1 VDDQKGEERVMGR
14 LEGKS
19 IVVTGAARGLGEAY
33 ARAAIAEGAAVV
45 VNDIDAEPADALVAE
60 LRGAGG
66 RVVAHNGDVSTW
78 DFAEGLI
85 ARCVDEF
92 GRIDGLVNNA
102 GVFFIKPID
111 EQDEASFRRQVEVNL
126 LGQAWCGIHA
136 LRRMMPQ
143 GSGSIVNTFSGA
155 HAGSALRCAYSSA
168 TAGIAGLTYSWAS
181 EAAASGVRV
190 NAIAPIANTREIEE
204 SAEVF
209 ERLHKEGRV
218 SAAFTKLRE
227 SMLGL
232 TPAMNAPMVVFLLS
246 DAAAGIN
253 GQALRFTGKE
263 LMLLSRPAVRSPVQ
277 REEEWTVDRIE
288 AAFAGPWQDKLLP
301 LGLAEFDMTLVKAA
315 G

>member
-1 VDDQKGEERVMGR
+1 MGR

-33 ARAAIAEGAAVV
+33 ARALVAEGASLV
-45 VNDIDAEPADALVAE
+45 VNDIDGELTDALAAE
-60 LRGAGG
+60 LGG
-66 RVVAHNGDVSTW
+66 SDARVVAHNGDVGSW
-78 DFAEGLI
+78 DFAAGLI

-102 GVFFIKPID
+102 GVFVMKPID

-136 LRRMMPQ
+136 LKRMMPQ

-155 HAGSALRCAYSSA
+155 HAGSALRCAYSAA

-181 EAAASGVRV
+181 EAASSGVRV

-204 SAEVF
+204 SAEIF
-209 ERLHKEGRV
+209 ERLHAQGRV
-218 SAAFTKLRE
+218 SASFLKLRE
-227 SMLGL
+227 SMQGL

-246 DAAAGIN
+246 DASAGIN

-263 LMLLSRPAVRSPVQ
+263 LMLLSRPAIRSPMQ
-277 REEEWTVDRIE
+277 REEEWTVDHIE

-301 LGLAEFDMTLVKAA
+301 LGLVEFEMELVKAS
-315 G
+315 